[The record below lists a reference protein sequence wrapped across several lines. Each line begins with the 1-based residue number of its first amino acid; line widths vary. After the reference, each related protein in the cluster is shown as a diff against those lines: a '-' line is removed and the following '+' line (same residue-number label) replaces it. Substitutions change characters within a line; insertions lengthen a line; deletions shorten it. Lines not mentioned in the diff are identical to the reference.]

1 MASQTR
7 MPEPICLIKNEKGK
21 GLVVQP
27 EALLLLSGI
36 TQPMVVV
43 AIAGPYR
50 SGKSYLLNRLAGQR
64 RGFALGSSVRAQT
77 KGIWMWCMPHPC
89 KPGHTL
95 VLLDTEGLGDT
106 EKGDTKNDTWIFV
119 LAVLLSS
126 TLIYNSKGT
135 IDQQALDNLQYVL
148 KLTEYV
154 QVKTAPEE
162 AEDEQ
167 PGLDRRAPFFPNFV
181 WAVRDFTL
189 QLEVDGKEISEDE
202 YLENALKLKDGSSQ
216 EAQNYNRLRECIH
229 QLFPERK
236 CFVFDQPARRR
247 DLPHLEELPD
257 VVLDP
262 EFQQQVE
269 RFCSYIRQ
277 NCLPK
282 TIPGGHK
289 ITGSRLGT
297 LVVSYMKA
305 IQSGA
310 VPCLENAVLA
320 LAEIE
325 NSEAVKEAVALY
337 RGQMEQGL
345 PTETTQELLELHARC
360 EEEAMRLFMAR
371 AFAES
376 RERFQAELTVQLEA
390 IKDHF
395 WIQNERTSH
404 KKCMAALQE
413 LFQDLDRQINDGVY
427 FVSGGYQLFQSD
439 QQALVERYR
448 ALPGKGVKADAALQD
463 FLQKREPMARTIL
476 KVDRE
481 LTEKE
486 EQIKSNFGAG
496 EMPLPGEGLAR
507 QGGTVLL
514 GAEQEREAERKRE
527 AEREAENLKK
537 LLKKVLRDRKPRRRK
552 QWKEKESTNNQQSK
566 VPWQRGRAQSCGWQ
580 AGMAMG
586 AHLAPSRCFLAPL
599 HCRHHAGRPWAC

>member
-1 MASQTR
+1 MSSEIQ
-7 MPEPICLIKNEKGK
+7 MPEPICLIENEKGK

-27 EALLLLSGI
+27 EALRLLAGI

-64 RGFALGSSVRAQT
+64 RGFSLGSSVRAHT
-77 KGIWMWCMPHPC
+77 KGIWMWCVPHPC

-135 IDQQALDNLQYVL
+135 IDQQAMDNLHYVL
-148 KLTEYV
+148 KLTECV

-162 AEDEQ
+162 AGDEQ
-167 PGLDRRAPFFPNFV
+167 LGLDRHALYFPTFV

-216 EAQNYNRLRECIH
+216 EAQSYNRLRECIH
-229 QLFPERK
+229 QLFSERK
-236 CFVFDQPARRR
+236 CFVFDQPARKR
-247 DLPHLEELPD
+247 DLPRLEELPD
-257 VVLDP
+257 EMLDP

-269 RFCSYIRQ
+269 NFCSYMRQ
-277 NCLPK
+277 NCPPK
-282 TIPGGHK
+282 TISGGHK

-297 LVVSYMKA
+297 LVVSYVEA

-325 NSEAVKEAVALY
+325 NSEVVKEAVALY
-337 RGQMEQGL
+337 RERMEQEL

-360 EEEAMRLFMAR
+360 EEEATRLFTAR

-376 RERFQAELTVQLEA
+376 REKFRAELTVQLEA
-390 IKDHF
+390 LKDHF
-395 WIQNERTSH
+395 WIQNERASH
-404 KKCMAALQE
+404 EKCTAALQE
-413 LFQDLDRQINDGVY
+413 LFQDLDARINDGVY
-427 FVSGGYQLFQSD
+427 FVSGGYQLFQRD
-439 QQALVERYR
+439 QQALVEQYWE
-448 ALPGKGVKADAALQD
+448 LPGKGVKADTVLQD
-463 FLQKREPMARTIL
+463 FLQKRESMARTIL

-481 LTEKE
+481 LMEKE
-486 EQIKSNFGAG
+486 EQIKNLKAQC
-496 EMPLPGEGLAR
+496 ER
-507 QGGTVLL
+507 
-514 GAEQEREAERKRE
+514 AEQEKEAERKRE
-527 AEREAENLKK
+527 AESSEMESL
-537 LLKKVLRDRKPRRRK
+537 VGESSRRRK
-552 QWKEKESTNNQQSK
+552 
-566 VPWQRGRAQSCGWQ
+566 RI
-580 AGMAMG
+580 
-586 AHLAPSRCFLAPL
+586 
-599 HCRHHAGRPWAC
+599 